1 MKVCML
7 AYTFYERDN
16 RVRRYAESL
25 ARQGHTVE
33 AIALRRGDQPAE
45 EILEGVRVLRIQRRV
60 VDESS
65 PISYLLKLLAFFLR
79 SFCVISLRHL
89 RSPYKL
95 IHVHSVP
102 DFEVFATLIPRL
114 TGARIILDIHDIVP
128 EFYASKFRVRESS
141 IVFRALVFM
150 ERLSC
155 AFAHHVIIANDLW
168 YERII
173 RRSVPAGKCTSI
185 INFPD
190 LNIFAPPLHA
200 EDENSSVFRIGYPGT
215 LNWHQGVD
223 LAVQAIALLRDR
235 LPNLHFS
242 ILGDGKMR
250 DELQSMIVA
259 RGLSDRITLTGLVPM
274 EAVAEA
280 MRQTDLGLVPKRA
293 EGFGNEAF
301 STKIMEFMAMGVPVC
316 ATRTQVDEFYFNDSL
331 IEFFA
336 SGNPADMANHI
347 ERLVLD
353 SNRRHTLRTN
363 ALAFIAE
370 NSWAVKEQIYL
381 SLVRRLAA

>member
-25 ARQGHTVE
+25 VRQGHTVE

-45 EILEGVRVLRIQRRV
+45 ETLEGVRVLRIQRRV

-65 PISYLLKLLAFFLR
+65 PISYLLKLLGFFLR
-79 SFCVISLRHL
+79 SFWVVSLRHL

-128 EFYASKFRVRESS
+128 EFYASKFRVHESS
-141 IVFRALVFM
+141 LIFRALVWM

-155 AFAHHVIIANDLW
+155 AFSHHVIIANDLW

-173 RRSVPAGKCTSI
+173 RRSVAAAKCTSI

-190 LNIFAPPLHA
+190 LNIFAPPLH
-200 EDENSSVFRIGYPGT
+200 EDAAGGAIFRIGYPGT
-215 LNWHQGVD
+215 LNWHQGLD
-223 LAVQAIALLRDR
+223 LAVEAIALLRDR
-235 LPNLHFS
+235 LPQIHFA

-250 DELQSMIVA
+250 AELQRMIA
-259 RGLSDRITLTGLVPM
+259 ERNLADRVTLTGLVPM

-280 MRQTDLGLVPKRA
+280 MRHTDLGLVPKRA

-316 ATRTQVDEFYFNDSL
+316 ATRTAVDEFYFNDSL

-336 SGNPADMANHI
+336 SGDPVDMADHI
-347 ERLVLD
+347 ERIVLD
-353 SNRRHTLRTN
+353 AERRRSLRAN
-363 ALAFIAE
+363 ALAFIAQ
-370 NSWAVKEQIYL
+370 NSWAVKEEIYL
-381 SLVRRLAA
+381 ALVERLVA